1 MVIYLLID
9 SVTSFNENALDK
21 ELIKFNKKVIKLKR
35 RNFVLTS
42 DNKFQ
47 AEVRLDKLNQPDQ
60 NFTIVFYYFLF

>member
-42 DNKFQ
+42 DNK
-47 AEVRLDKLNQPDQ
+47 
-60 NFTIVFYYFLF
+60 Y